1 MAKDR
6 GSMRDKMR
14 RARRVAGT
22 QKSTGSPRKGVRPS
36 RKPAVGRRARPTAR
50 ANATQK
56 KINQR
61 PMPKPPARRKPF
73 AHSGASTAA
82 AASSINAEVK
92 ATIDQLHTKFDRLES
107 DAQLSSI
114 YSAIGEIDSRLTELP
129 FALENL
135 RERGYVH
142 AGELEDLLEA
152 LDDKW
157 DEVRPRVDT
166 ALRAQVRRL
175 DSEMDQTEKQ
185 LNRLRVT
192 NKSAVKGVE
201 TAVSGLERRIQG
213 AETAVSGLYDG
224 IDTELHK
231 INYEFNQVKTMLDL
245 LDGSPEIRMQEAEG
259 PLLAVASEW
268 QQDGDDG
275 PEGYLFLTDQRLLF
289 EQREEVVTK
298 KRFGIFKAD
307 SEMVQQLHIDVS
319 VHDIESVQHK
329 EEGGFLGM
337 GKDDIIE
344 FVFAATA
351 PLSRARFH
359 LKGQDSEDWAA
370 MIKRVQTGDID
381 QDRADEYVDEM
392 EAAAETAA
400 AFPDKCPN
408 CFADVPPQQRGVIS
422 LTCEFCGAEITPEV
436 PG

>member
-1 MAKDR
+1 MANDR

-14 RARRVAGT
+14 RARRAAGT
-22 QKSTGSPRKGVRPS
+22 RKSTGSPRKGARPA

-50 ANATQK
+50 ANATQR

-61 PMPKPPARRKPF
+61 PMPKPPARRKPV
-73 AHSGASTAA
+73 AHPGASTAA
-82 AASSINAEVK
+82 ATSAANAQLQ
-92 ATIDQLHTKFDRLES
+92 ATIDQLHTRFDRLES
-107 DAQLSSI
+107 DAQLGDI

-129 FALENL
+129 FTLENL

-157 DEVRPRVDT
+157 DEIRPRVDT

-175 DSEMDQTEKQ
+175 DSDMDQTERQ

-192 NKSAVKGVE
+192 NQSAVKGAE
-201 TAVSGLERRIQG
+201 TAVSGLERQIRG
-213 AETAVSGLYDG
+213 AKTAVSGLYGG
-224 IDTELHK
+224 IDTELYK
-231 INYEFNQVKTMLDL
+231 IDHEFSQVKTMLDL
-245 LDGSPEIRMQEAEG
+245 LDGSQEIRMQEAEG

-298 KRFGIFKAD
+298 RRFGIFKAD

-344 FVFAATA
+344 LVFAATA

-359 LKGQDSEDWAA
+359 LKGQDSDEWAA
-370 MIKRVQTGDID
+370 MIKRIQTGDID
-381 QDRADEYVDEM
+381 EDRADDYVEEM
-392 EAAAETAA
+392 ETAAETAA
-400 AFPDKCPN
+400 AFPEKCPT
-408 CFADVPPQQRGVIS
+408 CFADVPVQQRGVTS
-422 LTCEFCGAEITPEV
+422 VTCEFCGTEITP
-436 PG
+436 

>member
-1 MAKDR
+1 MANDR

-14 RARRVAGT
+14 RARRAAGT
-22 QKSTGSPRKGVRPS
+22 RKSTGSPRKGARPA

-50 ANATQK
+50 ANATQR

-61 PMPKPPARRKPF
+61 PMPKPPERRKPV
-73 AHSGASTAA
+73 AHPGASTAA
-82 AASSINAEVK
+82 ATSAANAQLQ
-92 ATIDQLHTKFDRLES
+92 ATIDQLHTRFDRLES
-107 DAQLSSI
+107 DAQLGDI

-129 FALENL
+129 FTLENL

-157 DEVRPRVDT
+157 DEIRPRVDT

-175 DSEMDQTEKQ
+175 DSDMDQTERQ

-192 NKSAVKGVE
+192 NQSAVKGAE
-201 TAVSGLERRIQG
+201 TAVSGLERQIRG
-213 AETAVSGLYDG
+213 AKTAVSGLYGG
-224 IDTELHK
+224 IDTELYK
-231 INYEFNQVKTMLDL
+231 IDHEFSQVKTMLDL
-245 LDGSPEIRMQEAEG
+245 LDGSQEIRMQEAEG

-298 KRFGIFKAD
+298 RRFGIFKAD

-344 FVFAATA
+344 LVFAATA

-359 LKGQDSEDWAA
+359 LKGQDSDEWAA
-370 MIKRVQTGDID
+370 MIKRIQTGDID
-381 QDRADEYVDEM
+381 EDRADDYVEEM
-392 EAAAETAA
+392 ETAAETAA
-400 AFPDKCPN
+400 AFPEKCPT
-408 CFADVPPQQRGVIS
+408 CFADVPVQQRGVTS
-422 LTCEFCGAEITPEV
+422 VTCEFCGTEITP
-436 PG
+436 

>member
-1 MAKDR
+1 MANDH

-14 RARRVAGT
+14 QARRVMGT
-22 QKSTGSPRKGVRPS
+22 QKSTGSQRKGVTPPQ
-36 RKPAVGRRARPTAR
+36 KPVAGKRTRPTIR
-50 ANATQK
+50 ANATQQ

-61 PMPKPPARRKPF
+61 PLPKPPVRRKPM
-73 AHSGASTAA
+73 AHPGAATVASTSAV
-82 AASSINAEVK
+82 NEQLR
-92 ATIDQLHTKFDRLES
+92 ATINQLHMKFDRLEA
-107 DAQLSSI
+107 DGQLSDI
-114 YSAIGEIDSRLTELP
+114 YSTIGEIDSRLTELP

-166 ALRAQVRRL
+166 VLRAQVQRL
-175 DSEMDQTEKQ
+175 DSEMDQTERQ
-185 LNRLRVT
+185 LNRLSVT
-192 NKSAVKGVE
+192 NQSAV
-201 TAVSGLERRIQG
+201 RG
-213 AETAVSGLYDG
+213 AETAVSALERQIQSAKTAVSALYDG
-224 IDTELHK
+224 IDTELDK
-231 INYEFNQVKTMLDL
+231 IDHELHQIKTMLDL
-245 LDGSPEIRMQEAEG
+245 LDGSQEIHLREAEG

-275 PEGYLFLTDQRLLF
+275 PKGYLFLTDQRLLF

-307 SEMVQQLHIDVS
+307 SEMVQKLHIDIS
-319 VHDIESVQHK
+319 VHEIESFEHK
-329 EEGGFLGM
+329 EEGGFLGI

-344 FVFAATA
+344 FTFAATA

-359 LKGQDSEDWAA
+359 LKGQDSEEWAA
-370 MIKRVQTGDID
+370 VIKRIQTGDID
-381 QDRADEYVDEM
+381 NDRADDYVDEI
-392 EAAAETAA
+392 EAAEETAA

-408 CFADVPPQQRGVIS
+408 CFAEVPPQQRGVTSII
-422 LTCEFCGAEITPEV
+422 CEFCGQEITP
-436 PG
+436 